1 MSQEQEQELEQE
13 NCAFLATVTSATRLL
28 DALFYMARMVRGD
41 EAKPWIFDEEK
52 PWDGTTSGFVRWC
65 IENAPP
71 GGVTPPDTDS
81 LFYRLGRAA
90 AEQVNREIL
99 AVCKELGE

>member
-1 MSQEQEQELEQE
+1 MRREREQEIEQD
-13 NCAFLATVTSATRLL
+13 NRAFLATVTSPARLL

-65 IENAPP
+65 VENAPP
-71 GGVTPPDTDS
+71 DGVTPPDTES
-81 LFYRLGRAA
+81 LAYRLGQAM
-90 AEQVNREIL
+90 AEQLNREIL
-99 AVCKELGE
+99 AACKELGE